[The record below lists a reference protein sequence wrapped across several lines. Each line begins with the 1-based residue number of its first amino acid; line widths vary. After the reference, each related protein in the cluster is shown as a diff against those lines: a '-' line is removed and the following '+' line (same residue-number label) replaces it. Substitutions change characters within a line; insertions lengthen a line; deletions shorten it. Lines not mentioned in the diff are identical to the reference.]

1 MSSYNDEI
9 IAEFRANG
17 GRVGGNFT
25 GAPMLLLTS
34 TGAKSGRQVTSPLMH
49 LPEDG
54 RWAVFAS
61 AGGAPH
67 HPAWYHNLVAN
78 PDAVVEVGTE
88 RIEVRAVVAEGAER
102 DRLFAVQVG
111 LYPGFGE
118 YQEKTSRVIPVVVL
132 ERKDG

>member
-1 MSSYNDEI
+1 MMY
-9 IAEFRANG
+9 
-17 GRVGGNFT
+17 
-25 GAPMLLLTS
+25 
-34 TGAKSGRQVTSPLMH
+34 